1 MKTYDL
7 YFVRGVNMYVF
18 NTREDALARTIIAEL
33 KDGAIL
39 TALKRLTKMNNKDLP
54 TMQSITALAK
64 GLPL

>member
-18 NTREDALARTIIAEL
+18 NTREDALSRTIIAEI

-39 TALKRLTKMNNKDLP
+39 TCIKEVK
-54 TMQSITALAK
+54 
-64 GLPL
+64 

>member
-18 NTREDALARTIIAEL
+18 NTREDVLARTIIAEL

-39 TALKRLTKMNNKDLP
+39 ICIKEVK
-54 TMQSITALAK
+54 
-64 GLPL
+64 